1 MDVDVLSN
9 SHKLRAAVLTWLSL
23 ILAIGSVIFA
33 AYNVII
39 LKENLLALSHIV
51 FAGYSFYLANLS
63 KNLRHSYR
71 SIIVFTSMLA
81 LIVCLANYLL
91 PVEYGT
97 FVWGCFF
104 PIFYY
109 LLLGKKY
116 GFINTLVFFIAHA
129 SISVSKINYFP
140 SQFTNM
146 LILNMVICYLFIW
159 FTAHIFESNRKKS
172 ELSLSVLAAKDALTN
187 TYNRLALNHQFP
199 VLQTNKNIPLSL
211 LILDIDFF
219 KQINDEFGHSVG
231 DKVLIETAMILKK
244 IIGESQVFRIGGEEF
259 CLTLPHTD
267 LIQAEHLAEA
277 VRENIA
283 NHRFKMVDQPIKLTV
298 SIGVCE
304 CSSTIKLEEVLIKA
318 DAELYRAK
326 KNGRNQVMVCSEQKQ
341 QALTTSETSA
351 LTTPS

>member
-1 MDVDVLSN
+1 MDADVLSN

-33 AYNVII
+33 AYNLFV
-39 LKENLLALSHIV
+39 LKQNLLALSHIV
-51 FAGYSFYLANLS
+51 FAGYSFYLSNLS
-63 KNLRHSYR
+63 KNFRHSYR
-71 SIIVFTSMLA
+71 SILVFTSMLA
-81 LIVCLANYLL
+81 LIVCLAIYVL

-116 GFINTLVFFIAHA
+116 GFINTLVFFIAHI
-129 SISVSKINYFP
+129 SISVSKINFFP
-140 SQFTNM
+140 SQFNNM

-199 VLQTNKNIPLSL
+199 ILQQNKNVPLSL
-211 LILDIDFF
+211 LILDIDYF

-231 DKVLIETAMILKK
+231 DKVLIETAIVLKK

-267 LIQAEHLAEA
+267 AFQAEQTAEA
-277 VRENIA
+277 VRESIA
-283 NHRFKMVDQPIKLTV
+283 NHRFKMVEHPIKLTV

-304 CSSTIKLEEVLIKA
+304 CSDTIQLEQVLIKA
-318 DAELYRAK
+318 DTELYRAK

-341 QALTTSETSA
+341 HALTSDQAPIS
-351 LTTPS
+351 SSS